1 MSKIVQAVWESLH
14 YGLFSDRTV
23 WNAFSAERG
32 QTTSE
37 PVAYSLPSPVKD
49 NPCCTKEDGVYWEM
63 FSVATRDI
71 SVHPSIYFSST
82 TARIAWSTLSPIL
95 RGCPKR
101 TRRAVSVLTPVR
113 HSWYAWHHISHLG
126 TLLKWCSSSHEFCKD
141 LWRLHKALCHPTQE
155 HH

>member
-1 MSKIVQAVWESLH
+1 M
-14 YGLFSDRTV
+14 
-23 WNAFSAERG
+23 
-32 QTTSE
+32 
-37 PVAYSLPSPVKD
+37 AYSLPSPVKD

-71 SVHPSIYFSST
+71 SVHPAIYFSST

-101 TRRAVSVLTPVR
+101 TRRAVSVRTPVR

-126 TLLKWCSSSHEFCKD
+126 TLLKWCSSSHEFCKH
-141 LWRLHKALCHPTQE
+141 LWRLQSAVPSHPGAPLTDVSTPTPSPGVPSPGTLEQRIQPVTVQ
-155 HH
+155 